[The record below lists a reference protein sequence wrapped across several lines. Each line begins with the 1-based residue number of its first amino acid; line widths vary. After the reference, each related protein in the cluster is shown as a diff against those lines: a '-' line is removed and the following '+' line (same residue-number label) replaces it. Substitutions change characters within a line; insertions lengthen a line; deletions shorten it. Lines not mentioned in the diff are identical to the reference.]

1 MPMTGVGYNSL
12 LWMCALQNLIE
23 LNCYYDFQN
32 VLLLMKFLSQCPV
45 FLKAYIAV
53 VVKNKL
59 KEDDVGFPG

>member
-1 MPMTGVGYNSL
+1 
-12 LWMCALQNLIE
+12 MCALQNLIE
-23 LNCYYDFQN
+23 LNCYDFQN

-59 KEDDVGFPG
+59 KEDVVVFAG